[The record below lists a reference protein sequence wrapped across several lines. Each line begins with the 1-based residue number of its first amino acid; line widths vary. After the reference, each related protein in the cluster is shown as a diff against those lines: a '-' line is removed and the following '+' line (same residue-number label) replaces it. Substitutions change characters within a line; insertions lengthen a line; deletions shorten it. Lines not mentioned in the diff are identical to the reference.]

1 MFGSELSLFH
11 KYWANAV
18 KIFYCDLYLAKISLG
33 RFWYGLLPNLHHLS
47 NWHSSVYKMYL
58 VLIAQGWSHR
68 LSNRTAAIFQRINR
82 ERKISW
88 SEIYCYCCLEI
99 LPQPST
105 QLLPFL
111 WFLFCCFPRR
121 RTFYSKS
128 FSNEC
133 CHLSYS
139 GKTSKYIRSRCI
151 EHLSTQKQVRN
162 IIGHQLWNWRMQW

>member
-18 KIFYCDLYLAKISLG
+18 KIFYCNLYLEKISLG
-33 RFWYGLLPNLHHLS
+33 RLWYGLLPNLHHLS

-88 SEIYCYCCLEI
+88 SEIYFL
-99 LPQPST
+99 LLFRNFVAAFNST
-105 QLLPFL
+105 FTFPMISLLL
-111 WFLFCCFPRR
+111 LSKTSNFLFKKYFKRML
-121 RTFYSKS
+121 S
-128 FSNEC
+128 FE
-133 CHLSYS
+133 LL
-139 GKTSKYIRSRCI
+139 R
-151 EHLSTQKQVRN
+151 
-162 IIGHQLWNWRMQW
+162 